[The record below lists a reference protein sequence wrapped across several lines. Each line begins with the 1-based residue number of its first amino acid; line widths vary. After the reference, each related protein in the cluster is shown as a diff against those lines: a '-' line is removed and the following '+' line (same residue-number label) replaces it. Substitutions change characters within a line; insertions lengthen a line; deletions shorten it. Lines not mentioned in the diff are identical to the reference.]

1 MGKYVKQWQAIKAKF
16 EADAKIKRPKEST
29 TKAMLFTVS
38 KASGLTPALE
48 DIDKALD
55 KKERLTLEKAMNK
68 YHQVQEPYVS
78 FVRSEM
84 KKYDP
89 DTDEDVVLAFGT
101 FMREMLGIEIDVA
114 KDAKA
119 LQEAKGGTGTDG
131 IKWLFLEADVK
142 ATIEKSKKDF
152 AAFAA
157 LEKRFNLIKK
167 GDPAIKAAQDYTKAA
182 ARTEVAN
189 AIKALKDFQVKA
201 RDCAKGCDPAIN
213 DKEVQLKKNEKYM
226 EAVKSFQKAMNDLAS
241 ARAATQLKELE
252 ARG

>member
-16 EADAKIKRPKEST
+16 EADAKIKRPKET
-29 TKAMLFTVS
+29 VTKAMLFTVQ

-48 DIDKALD
+48 EVDKALE

-68 YHQVQEPYVS
+68 YHLVQEPYVK

-84 KKYDP
+84 SKYDP
-89 DTDEDVVLAFGT
+89 GTDEDVVLAFGT
-101 FMREMLGIEIDVA
+101 FMRQMLMIEDDIS
-114 KDAKA
+114 KDAKK
-119 LQEAKGGTGTDG
+119 LQEDKGGTGTEG

-142 ATIEKSKKDF
+142 ATVEKAKKDF

-157 LEKRFNLIKK
+157 LEKRFGLIKK
-167 GDPAIKAAQDYTKAA
+167 ADSSIKSAQDYTKAA

-189 AIKALKDFQVKA
+189 AIKALKDFQVNA
-201 RDCAKGCDPAIN
+201 RSCAKGCDPAIA
-213 DKEVQLKKNEKYM
+213 DKEAQKAPKYI
-226 EAVKSFQKAMNDLAS
+226 ESVKSFQKAMNDLAA